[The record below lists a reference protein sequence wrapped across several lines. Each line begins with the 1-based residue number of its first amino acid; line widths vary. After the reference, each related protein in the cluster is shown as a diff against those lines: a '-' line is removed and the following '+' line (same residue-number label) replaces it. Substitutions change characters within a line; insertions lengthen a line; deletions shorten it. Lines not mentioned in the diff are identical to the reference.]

1 MFQVG
6 GLGPMMG
13 QAGVFFRYAPERI
26 PFAIERY
33 QRETRRL
40 LEVLN
45 NRLQGREYLL
55 DQYSVA
61 DIAHWSW
68 AHTHDFVGVTI
79 DGLTDLRDWLERI
92 KARPAVQRG
101 LSVPK
106 RVDLSAVDDKE
117 LERRRR
123 NLT

>member
-1 MFQVG
+1 M
-6 GLGPMMG
+6 
-13 QAGVFFRYAPERI
+13 
-26 PFAIERY
+26 
-33 QRETRRL
+33 
-40 LEVLN
+40 
-45 NRLQGREYLL
+45 
-55 DQYSVA
+55 
-61 DIAHWSW
+61 
-68 AHTHDFVGVTI
+68 TI